1 MSYKGLSDYIKRLDQ
16 EGELIRVDE
25 FVSPELEISEI
36 TDRITKSNGK
46 ALLFANNGTKFPVL
60 INAFGSQKRMAL
72 AIGRK
77 DLNDAGNEIE
87 SLFNIMTSSG
97 SKNLISKIK
106 GLPQLLKLSKL
117 LPHKRRGKG
126 RCQQVV
132 MKVPDL
138 DIFPVLKCWPFDGG
152 KFITLPAVH
161 TYHPD
166 TGRTNV
172 GMYRMQLLDKTT
184 TGMHWHRHKTGSN
197 HFQAWKKRGLLMP
210 VAVTLGGDPV
220 FTYAAT
226 APLPEN
232 IDEYILA
239 GFLRKKRVEKV
250 KCLTQNI
257 WVPADADIVIEGY
270 VDPSEKLVWEGPF
283 GDHTGVYSL
292 ADWYPAFHVTAITH
306 ARDAV
311 YPATIVGVPPQEDAW
326 IGEATERIF
335 LSPIKLTLAPEVVD
349 LHMPVAGVAHNL
361 VIVKINKTYPG
372 QGMKVLSTLFGA
384 GQMMFS
390 KFIVVVSD
398 NTDLRDYPGIIA
410 QIQKNCN
417 LNRDLMVLRG
427 PLDVLDHSSDN
438 FSLGGKMGIDATV
451 KTEGELNNEP
461 VYEMVQ
467 SNELEKTGDKIKE
480 RFPASIADFAVPCHG
495 IIAITL
501 AKNAPPISE
510 SILCESFNMSGT
522 TIAILLEKG
531 TPLNE
536 SDIIVWQVTGN
547 TDPLRDVIIKDNL
560 VIIDA
565 TFKITGKKGFQRKWP
580 NVVTSAKQTIEEID
594 RRWSSLTDLGPIESP
609 SSRISGMTR
618 GNSAEI
624 IL

>member
-117 LPHKRRGKG
+117 LPYKRRGKG

-283 GDHTGVYSL
+283 GDHSRL
-292 ADWYPAFHVTAITH
+292 E
-306 ARDAV
+306 
-311 YPATIVGVPPQEDAW
+311 TIQ
-326 IGEATERIF
+326 
-335 LSPIKLTLAPEVVD
+335 
-349 LHMPVAGVAHNL
+349 
-361 VIVKINKTYPG
+361 
-372 QGMKVLSTLFGA
+372 
-384 GQMMFS
+384 
-390 KFIVVVSD
+390 VS
-398 NTDLRDYPGIIA
+398 
-410 QIQKNCN
+410 
-417 LNRDLMVLRG
+417 
-427 PLDVLDHSSDN
+427 
-438 FSLGGKMGIDATV
+438 
-451 KTEGELNNEP
+451 
-461 VYEMVQ
+461 
-467 SNELEKTGDKIKE
+467 
-480 RFPASIADFAVPCHG
+480 
-495 IIAITL
+495 
-501 AKNAPPISE
+501 
-510 SILCESFNMSGT
+510 
-522 TIAILLEKG
+522 
-531 TPLNE
+531 TPLL
-536 SDIIVWQVTGN
+536 TGIL
-547 TDPLRDVIIKDNL
+547 P
-560 VIIDA
+560 
-565 TFKITGKKGFQRKWP
+565 FM
-580 NVVTSAKQTIEEID
+580 
-594 RRWSSLTDLGPIESP
+594 SP
-609 SSRISGMTR
+609 Q
-618 GNSAEI
+618 
-624 IL
+624 